1 MAIIG
6 FIGLGAMGLPMA
18 KRLLGAGHSL
28 VVAIHSNPAPA
39 KELEALGASIAS
51 GFTEL
56 AARSECIVSILPA
69 DEQLRAFFL
78 DGGITDAIRPGTLLI
93 EMTTATPAVMREI
106 ACLLEPR
113 GIPVLDAP
121 VSGGVKGATEGT
133 LTVMCGGRQEV
144 YEAALPIVKAMGMKT
159 PLVGGMGC
167 GKALKAVN
175 QLLVG
180 VNTVVV
186 AEALALAR
194 NMGIDLNVM
203 REVVS
208 SSSGNSAAFANK
220 FASMAA
226 GDYSPRFTTALMHK
240 DIGIALQ
247 EGKDIALPL
256 TVLANHLYE
265 MLGPEKQEKDYSIIA
280 ELYAKTNTQ

>member
-1 MAIIG
+1 MATIG

-18 KRLLGAGHSL
+18 KRLVNAGHS
-28 VVAIHSNPAPA
+28 VIVAVHNNPAPA
-39 KELEALGASIAS
+39 KELEALGAVIAAD
-51 GFTEL
+51 FAEL
-56 AARSECIVSILPA
+56 AAKSEYIVSILPA
-69 DEQLRAFFL
+69 DAQLKGFFL
-78 DGGITDAIRPGTLLI
+78 DPVIVNAMKPGTLII
-93 EMTTATPAVMREI
+93 EMTTATPAVMREV
-106 ACLLEPR
+106 AGNLEEAGMR
-113 GIPVLDAP
+113 VLDAP

-133 LTVMCGGRQEV
+133 LTIICGGSQEV
-144 YEAALPIVKAMGMKT
+144 YNDALPVLQVMGDKT

-186 AEALALAR
+186 AEGLALAR
-194 NMGIDLNVM
+194 KMGVDIDMM

-208 SSSGNSAAFANK
+208 SSSGYSAAFGNK

-240 DIGIALQ
+240 DIGIALT
-247 EGKDIALPL
+247 EGKDIAMPM

-265 MLGPEKQEKDYSIIA
+265 MLGDDAQNKDYSIIA
-280 ELYAKTNTQ
+280 ELYK